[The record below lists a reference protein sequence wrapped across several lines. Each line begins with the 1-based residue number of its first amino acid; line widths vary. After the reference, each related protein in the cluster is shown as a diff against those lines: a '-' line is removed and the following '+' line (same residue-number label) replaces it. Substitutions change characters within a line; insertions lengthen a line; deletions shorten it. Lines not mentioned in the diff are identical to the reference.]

1 MKTVDWWS
9 LAVVG
14 TSVVVGGI
22 VLVTNPTS
30 TDILAG
36 AVAIAVFVTA
46 WFTLGRRYPPGS
58 PAATVFV
65 AVTIVF
71 TGTVTLIY
79 PSLATV
85 QCLAF
90 PLVWTRLQRARPGI
104 IASAAVSASVGLG
117 LFLGTG
123 ADEDALVYALI
134 IESISF
140 TFTIALGL
148 WITTISVQSD
158 ERRRLLDELQ
168 AAQAELAVLS
178 RDAGVTS
185 ERERLAREIH
195 DTIAQDL
202 TGLVLLAQ
210 RASRELAAGS
220 VDQAASQLDALEDNA
235 RTALAETRALVASS
249 APPGLDDGIGSAL
262 SRLGSRFER
271 ETGISTTVMAD
282 DAAAVPRDTEVV
294 LLRCAQEGLANVR
307 NHSGAQTASIR
318 LDNAAAATTLTV
330 ADDGCG
336 FDPSLPSLGFGLAG
350 MRDRLTLVGGSL
362 DISSSAK
369 GTLVTVMVPA

>member
-1 MKTVDWWS
+1 MKSVDWWS
-9 LAVVG
+9 VAVVG
-14 TSVVVGGI
+14 TSVIVGGI
-22 VLVTNPTS
+22 VLGTRPTG
-30 TDILAG
+30 TDIVAG
-36 AVAIAVFVTA
+36 AVAIAVFITA
-46 WFTLGRRYPPGS
+46 WFTLGRRNPPGS
-58 PAATVFV
+58 PAAIVFV
-65 AVTIVF
+65 AVTVVF
-71 TGTVTLIY
+71 AGTVTLIY

-90 PLVWTRLQRARPGI
+90 PLVWTRLQLARPGI
-104 IASAAVSASVGLG
+104 IASAAVAASVGLG

-140 TFTIALGL
+140 AFTIALGL
-148 WITTISVQSD
+148 WITTISEQSD
-158 ERRRLLDELQ
+158 ERRRLLDELRET
-168 AAQAELAVLS
+168 QAELAALS

-202 TGLVLLAQ
+202 TGLVLIAQ
-210 RASRELAAGS
+210 RASRDLAAGS
-220 VDQAASQLDALEDNA
+220 VAEAAHQLDSLEDNA
-235 RTALAETRALVASS
+235 RAALAETRALVASS
-249 APPGLDDGIGSAL
+249 APPGLDDGIGAAL

-271 ETGISTTVMAD
+271 ETGIAVTVRAD

-307 NHSGAQTASIR
+307 NHSGAHAASLR
-318 LDNAAAATTLTV
+318 LDNATAATTLTV
-330 ADDGCG
+330 TDDGCG
-336 FDPSLPSLGFGLAG
+336 FDPSVPSPGFGLDG
-350 MRDRLTLVGGSL
+350 MRDRLALVGGTL

-369 GTLVTVMVPA
+369 GTLVTVTVPA

>member
-9 LAVVG
+9 VAVIG

-22 VLVTNPTS
+22 VLFSVPTVGEFLY
-30 TDILAG
+30 IAI
-36 AVAIAVFVTA
+36 AIAVFVTA
-46 WFTLGRRYPPGS
+46 WFTLGRRREPSS
-58 PAATVFV
+58 PNTIAFV
-65 AVTIVF
+65 LVTIAFVGAVTF
-71 TGTVTLIY
+71 LI
-79 PSLATV
+79 PSLAFV
-85 QCLAF
+85 QCLVF
-90 PLVWTRLQRARPGI
+90 PLVWICLRGVAPAVV
-104 IASAAVSASVGLG
+104 ASAAVAASVGLG
-117 LFLGTG
+117 LYLATG
-123 ADEDALVYALI
+123 ANEDAFVYALV
-134 IESISF
+134 IEGTSVV
-140 TFTIALGL
+140 FTIALGL

-220 VDQAASQLDALEDNA
+220 VEQAASQLDALEDNA

-336 FDPSLPSLGFGLAG
+336 FDPSLPSPGFGLAG
-350 MRDRLTLVGGSL
+350 MRDRLALVGGSL